1 MASNNLALSA
11 AAFRTLGGFDTSFP
25 RAAGEDREL
34 CDRWIASGR
43 RIRYVPDAIVDHA
56 HAMDLRKFLRQHYG
70 YGTGAV
76 AFHAARAARGNGR
89 IEVEHPSFYLRL
101 LSYPLRTRGVR
112 RPITACALLAT
123 SQVANALGFASETW
137 RWRRRGRPAD
147 GGDRPSGPDRD
158 ATIERIESMP

>member
-1 MASNNLALSA
+1 VASNNLALSA